1 MTAGMTSTTNTV
13 DIFKIS
19 PDARYKFYTAV
30 LEEYNYGEGVPY
42 ICLEVE
48 FMKQYAAKR
57 IDGSTYEFSN
67 LDLYVEFIVR
77 WA

>member
-1 MTAGMTSTTNTV
+1 MKAGMMSTTKTV

-19 PDARYKFYTAV
+19 PDARRKFYTAV
-30 LEEYNYGEGVPY
+30 LEEYNYGEGIPY

-48 FMKQYAAKR
+48 FMKQYAASR
-57 IDGSTYEFSN
+57 IDVCTYEFSN
-67 LDLYVEFIVR
+67 LDLYVEFIIR